1 MKKVGSVVDFV
12 GAADDAVAVDD
23 AVVVAVVFIV
33 VDVVGGSVD
42 RGNPTPR
49 SSSKSERGKS

>member
-12 GAADDAVAVDD
+12 GAADDAVDD